1 VISAVASSFLDKP
14 IPSRTMVIGEV
25 GLAGEVRGVHQA
37 EVRIK
42 EAAKLGFKRC
52 LLPRS
57 NHSRLSLELEG
68 MEMAGVQS
76 VEETLEILF

>member
-1 VISAVASSFLDKP
+1 
-14 IPSRTMVIGEV
+14 
-25 GLAGEVRGVHQA
+25 VRGVHQA

>member
-1 VISAVASSFLDKP
+1 
-14 IPSRTMVIGEV
+14 
-25 GLAGEVRGVHQA
+25 
-37 EVRIK
+37 VRIR

-57 NHSRLSLELEG
+57 NRTRIALELEG

-76 VEETLEILF
+76 VEEALEILF